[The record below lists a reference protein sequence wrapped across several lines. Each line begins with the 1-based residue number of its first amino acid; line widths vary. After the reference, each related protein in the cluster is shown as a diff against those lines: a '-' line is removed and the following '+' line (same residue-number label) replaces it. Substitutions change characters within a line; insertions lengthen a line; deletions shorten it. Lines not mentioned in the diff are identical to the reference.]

1 MSLIVTK
8 GLGSQGLGVDSELL
22 VTIGYGG
29 VAGTG
34 VSATIKSRDARHLD
48 VLFNVAVRDSDA
60 SDPTKYTI
68 PGLEVFESVY
78 VDDFY
83 YVLTTSRQQLGF
95 PYVLTIGSIAP
106 K

>member
-1 MSLIVTK
+1 MLLIITK
-8 GLGSQGLGVDSELL
+8 GLGSPGLGFDAELL
-22 VTIGYGG
+22 GTIGYGG
-29 VAGTG
+29 VAATG

-48 VLFNVAVRDSDA
+48 VLFNVAVNDADA

-68 PGLEVFESVY
+68 PGLEVSESVY
-78 VDDFY
+78 ITDY
-83 YVLTTSRQQLGF
+83 HYLLTTSRQDLGA